1 MNSILDFVQSLQ
13 EMKKSQLKWAST
25 PLTERA
31 HALQKLSNAIQEN
44 SQSLAQKLSEEQNLP
59 FDFVLKNEVLA
70 AARHCAQVAADR
82 PAENAI
88 TKPTGL
94 ISILLPEP
102 FAFRILIERLAPAL
116 LAGNG
121 VFILA
126 SPKSHA
132 IVEFLNQ
139 NLDLTIL
146 PARVFMGGE
155 DLSEI
160 MAAHPGIQAVS
171 FFGLPEKAE
180 KILKSVSG
188 TWKKWQITSG
198 YHNSALVM
206 SDADL
211 KTTAGKLVES
221 CFVGL
226 GHLPWNIS
234 TIYVAESQLT
244 DFQNEFVN
252 ALEETKF
259 AKMDVATQGRMDQ
272 LHRQL
277 KVDKAKVLFGG
288 EPGEPLVVEDLS
300 HCSVLQQDCLNA
312 PVVLISPVKY
322 VHEMVKWANTSYFG
336 MYAQIFGSSEK
347 VEKFA
352 SLLDVSR
359 VSANCWIEQ
368 MATLPLGL
376 KQSFS
381 GLPSLDAF
389 GNFFSDCGKID
400 GLETKS

>member
-1 MNSILDFVQSLQ
+1 MNSILDFIQSLQ
-13 EMKKSQLKWAST
+13 EMKKSQLKWANV
-25 PLTERA
+25 PLAERA
-31 HALQKLSNAIQEN
+31 QALQNLSTAIQEN
-44 SQSLAQKLSEEQNLP
+44 SQSLAQKISEEENLP
-59 FDFVLKNEVLA
+59 FDFVLKNEIQV
-70 AARHCAQVAADR
+70 AARHCAMVS
-82 PAENAI
+82 AEKPSEHAI
-88 TKPTGL
+88 SKPTGL
-94 ISILLPEP
+94 ISILLPES

-126 SPKSHA
+126 SPQNPA
-132 IVEFLNQ
+132 IVEFLNK
-139 NLDLTIL
+139 NLDPAVL
-146 PARVFMGGE
+146 PVRVFLGGE

-211 KTTAGKLVES
+211 KATAEKLVES

-226 GHLPWNIS
+226 GRLPWNIS
-234 TIYVAESQLT
+234 TIYVTESQLA
-244 DFQNEFVN
+244 DFQNEFIN
-252 ALEETKF
+252 ALEKTKF
-259 AKMDVATQGRMDQ
+259 AELDAGTRGRMDRLHHQ
-272 LHRQL
+272 LRL
-277 KVDKAKVLFGG
+277 DKAKVLFGG
-288 EPGEPLVVEDLS
+288 EPGQPLVVEDLS

-312 PVVLISPVKY
+312 PIVLISPVKY

-336 MYAQIFGSSEK
+336 MYAQIFGSPEK

-352 SLLDVSR
+352 KQLDVSR
-359 VSANCWIEQ
+359 VSANGWIEQ
-368 MATLPLGL
+368 MSTLPLGL